1 MGLQSSG
8 AGSSDRVPY
17 GNGQLSCGN
26 YFMKSEIRKDWLV
39 GRWQTADEDSF
50 VILEIS
56 KAGSRL
62 KVRAY
67 SKDDNEEFVVS
78 KTKWDGKALQFE
90 TRVPSNNYRT
100 RNRVTPMSKTKI
112 VQELTFWETWKK
124 MPPVKR
130 AIPGGT
136 RDT

>member
-78 KTKWDGKALQFE
+78 KTK
-90 TRVPSNNYRT
+90 
-100 RNRVTPMSKTKI
+100 
-112 VQELTFWETWKK
+112 
-124 MPPVKR
+124 
-130 AIPGGT
+130 
-136 RDT
+136 